1 MVALLLPMPPPLRMV
16 FPDRR
21 TLPFLVDAADV
32 RLLPLLL
39 FPRTPSLGLLP
50 LPPVAEGIPRSSKAA
65 ANFATLGLAADVL
78 PPLLAPDPFG
88 LAWPRGGEGEAAE
101 LAELAAL
108 GDVGTPVPAIR
119 FLRAARAAS
128 AAAVSPPSP
137 PPPAWRSAL
146 RFLREAAA
154 AAEGEVEGEVATAVA
169 VEFIVPC

>member
-50 LPPVAEGIPRSSKAA
+50 LPPVEEGIPRSSKAA

-88 LAWPRGGEGEAAE
+88 LAWPRGGEGEAA
-101 LAELAAL
+101 AVAALAAL

-128 AAAVSPPSP
+128 AAVSPPPP

>member
-1 MVALLLPMPPPLRMV
+1 MPPPLRMV

-21 TLPFLVDAADV
+21 TLPFLADAADV

-78 PPLLAPDPFG
+78 PPLLAPDPLG

-101 LAELAAL
+101 L

-128 AAAVSPPSP
+128 AAVSPPSP

>member
-78 PPLLAPDPFG
+78 PPLLAPGPFG
-88 LAWPRGGEGEAAE
+88 LAWPREGEAAE
-101 LAELAAL
+101 LAALAAL

-154 AAEGEVEGEVATAVA
+154 AAEGEVEVEVATAVA

>member
-21 TLPFLVDAADV
+21 TLPFLVDAADA

-39 FPRTPSLGLLP
+39 FPRTLSLGLLP

-88 LAWPRGGEGEAAE
+88 LAWPGGGEGEAAE
-101 LAELAAL
+101 L

-128 AAAVSPPSP
+128 AAVSPPSP